1 VTSQSTHATID
12 YDSGERI
19 YLQIA
24 RIIRDR
30 IISGELPVGAQIP
43 SGAQMRG
50 EWGVNRLTGA
60 MAVEELRKAGL
71 VVTKPGRGTFVAA
84 SPAKQAVTLRPG
96 DKLVARMPT
105 EEERLRLSTGHLTP
119 VLVITRADG
128 RVEPY
133 NAAVTVVKSPA
144 LAGKRV
150 RPAHPRGE
158 GDAAVIRAQCGEDHT
173 RTRASGDVARR
184 FGLTSGNMSG
194 HSWFGRYRHLVR

>member
-1 VTSQSTHATID
+1 VTSQFTDEATHVTID

-43 SGAQMRG
+43 SGAQMRT

-60 MAVEELRKAGL
+60 MAVEELRKSGL
-71 VVTKPGRGTFVAA
+71 VVTKPGLGTFVAA
-84 SPAKQAVTLRPG
+84 TPAKQAVTLRPG

-105 EEERLRLSTGHLTP
+105 EEERLLLGTGYLTP

-128 RVEPY
+128 RIEPY
-133 NAAVTVVKSPA
+133 NAAVTVVKSPT
-144 LAGKRV
+144 LA
-150 RPAHPRGE
+150 ADARG
-158 GDAAVIRAQCGEDHT
+158 QLT
-173 RTRASGDVARR
+173 REWREVLGFTGLMRR
-184 FGLTSGNMSG
+184 RSHAFAPQLAT
-194 HSWFGRYRHLVR
+194 

>member
-1 VTSQSTHATID
+1 VPVTSQFTHESTHVTID

-43 SGAQMRG
+43 SGAQMRS
-50 EWGVNRLTGA
+50 EYGVNRLTGA
-60 MAVEELRKAGL
+60 MAVEELRKSGL
-71 VVTKPGRGTFVAA
+71 VVTKPGLGTFVAA

-105 EEERLRLSTGHLTP
+105 EEERLQLSTGHLTP

-133 NAAVTVVKSPA
+133 NAAVTVVKSPT
-144 LAGKRV
+144 LAASV
-150 RPAHPRGE
+150 QAPAHSQPRAGPSRGE
-158 GDAAVIRAQCGEDHT
+158 GGAASARGECGEDHI
-173 RTRASGDVARR
+173 RMRLIRPHDEAV
-184 FGLTSGNMSG
+184 
-194 HSWFGRYRHLVR
+194 WFDIRE